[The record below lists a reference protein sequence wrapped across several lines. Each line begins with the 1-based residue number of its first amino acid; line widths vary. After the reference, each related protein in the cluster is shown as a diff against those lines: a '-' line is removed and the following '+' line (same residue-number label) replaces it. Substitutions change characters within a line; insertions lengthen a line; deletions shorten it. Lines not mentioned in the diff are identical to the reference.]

1 MGVNAYRPKKVQQA
15 LIRKELHRNRIQVDD
30 DWKLYDKTGFESAW
44 EERKQ
49 RLGIGGD
56 ETEAQQLPKGMSWEE
71 FKLHPVIQARIKKQ
85 LAQLTL
91 PVPDEV
97 IDIEKIGSNEAK
109 IEAAANA
116 IIKPLMSDPEQ
127 YLAGETYAELGLN
140 AARRSII
147 PGVAIG
153 FSLFGS
159 LLNGVALV
167 LTLLFLTLRYK
178 RYALAVCIT
187 ATMITGSVLLFD
199 TNQITGSETYNTMI
213 SALSKN
219 TPEWQIAIF
228 DWIIRLEPAI
238 YDVGDVLRQSVLMGW
253 EFKL

>member
-153 FSLFGS
+153 
-159 LLNGVALV
+159 
-167 LTLLFLTLRYK
+167 
-178 RYALAVCIT
+178 YALAVCIT